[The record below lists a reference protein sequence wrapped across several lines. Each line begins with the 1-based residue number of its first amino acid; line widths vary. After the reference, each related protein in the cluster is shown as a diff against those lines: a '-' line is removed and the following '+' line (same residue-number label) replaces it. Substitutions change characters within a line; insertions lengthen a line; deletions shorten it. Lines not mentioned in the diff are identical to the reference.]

1 MSSLKPT
8 ILRLFIFMPLLA
20 TVAVIIRLQARLARQ
35 VKFGADNYLIIRAVV
50 FCYGLSA
57 VTITAA
63 ELGNLG
69 GHLVFGPNFVP
80 INGEE
85 FRLFQQ
91 TLWVLSFVSIPLLG
105 LTKLSVLFFYK
116 RIVVSRTF
124 ILVAWAVIGLEIPW
138 TISLFF
144 VNLLDCVSIELNWH
158 DYAGATG
165 KCIDIAKIFW
175 VVIIIDIL
183 TDALILAIPG
193 PQILELQMTT
203 TRKLQ
208 IIAIFGLGFFVVG
221 AGIARTVL
229 SAPGATIQ
237 ATELDYTYSRAPAV
251 YWLVVEANVA
261 VISAYLPIFQPRVL
275 AIKLSGL
282 GNSLQRVVSW
292 RSRGSSATVSR
303 VSSQKNS
310 PLFNKQGIDQ
320 SYQSHTTIES
330 LPRRP
335 TLQHDQPGLG
345 SPRNFLELIT

>member
-8 ILRLFIFMPLLA
+8 ILGLSIFMPLLA

-35 VKFGADNYLIIRAVV
+35 VKFGADDYLIIGAVV

-80 INGEE
+80 VNGGE

-91 TLWVLSFVSIPLLG
+91 TLWVLSFVSIPSLG
-105 LTKLSVLFFYK
+105 LTKLSVLFLYK
-116 RIVVSRTF
+116 RIFVSRTF
-124 ILVAWAVIGLEIPW
+124 IIVAWAVISLVIAW

-144 VNLLDCVSIELNWH
+144 VNLLDCVPIELNWH
-158 DYAGATG
+158 DYAGASG

-175 VVIIIDIL
+175 VVNITDIL

-193 PQILELQMTT
+193 PQIMKLQMTT

-229 SAPGATIQ
+229 SAPGATSQ
-237 ATELDYTYSRAPAV
+237 ATELDYT
-251 YWLVVEANVA
+251 
-261 VISAYLPIFQPRVL
+261 FVL
-275 AIKLSGL
+275 RPYI
-282 GNSLQRVVSW
+282 
-292 RSRGSSATVSR
+292 GS
-303 VSSQKNS
+303 
-310 PLFNKQGIDQ
+310 
-320 SYQSHTTIES
+320 
-330 LPRRP
+330 
-335 TLQHDQPGLG
+335 
-345 SPRNFLELIT
+345 